1 MSSIAADEVRKLSE
15 RVRFGHKQAI
25 KNGNVLGNNRIFGY
39 DKQDCKLTINEKEA
53 EMVKLIFELYGTG
66 DYSARAI
73 EKELEQ
79 RKDKSAWNKG
89 VTAYALELLEDV
101 ADNEEVTKERLLNGA
116 SDWNQYSWGGSS
128 LIYDEDIAKRLCT
141 PSELKKTRNGERK
154 PNASEEWL
162 DTQAR
167 ALYQACNRIMKIAR
181 Q

>member
-1 MSSIAADEVRKLSE
+1 MAFFTNMSPYIYQIFVHFYGYIFLDFYMYPYYNELNN
-15 RVRFGHKQAI
+15 KQI
-25 KNGNVLGNNRIFGY
+25 NQIFLGGIITMMN
-39 DKQDCKLTINEKEA
+39 
-53 EMVKLIFELYGTG
+53 
-66 DYSARAI
+66 ARTI

-141 PSELKKTRNGERK
+141 PSELKKTRNGERR

-167 ALYQACNRIMKIAR
+167 ALYQACNRIMRIAR

>member
-1 MSSIAADEVRKLSE
+1 MM
-15 RVRFGHKQAI
+15 
-25 KNGNVLGNNRIFGY
+25 N
-39 DKQDCKLTINEKEA
+39 
-53 EMVKLIFELYGTG
+53 
-66 DYSARAI
+66 ARAI

>member
-1 MSSIAADEVRKLSE
+1 MM
-15 RVRFGHKQAI
+15 
-25 KNGNVLGNNRIFGY
+25 N
-39 DKQDCKLTINEKEA
+39 
-53 EMVKLIFELYGTG
+53 
-66 DYSARAI
+66 ARTI

-79 RKDKSAWNKG
+79 RKDRSAWNKG
-89 VTAYALELLEDV
+89 VTAYALELLEDI
-101 ADNEEVTKERLLNGA
+101 ADNEEITKERLLNGA
-116 SDWNQYSWGGSS
+116 SDWNQYSWGESS

-167 ALYQACNRIMKIAR
+167 ALFQACNRIIRIAR

>member
-1 MSSIAADEVRKLSE
+1 MM
-15 RVRFGHKQAI
+15 
-25 KNGNVLGNNRIFGY
+25 N
-39 DKQDCKLTINEKEA
+39 
-53 EMVKLIFELYGTG
+53 
-66 DYSARAI
+66 ARTI

-101 ADNEEVTKERLLNGA
+101 ADNEEVTKEKLLNGA
-116 SDWNQYSWGGSS
+116 SNWNQYSWGGSS

-167 ALYQACNRIMKIAR
+167 ALYQACNRIMRIAR